1 MFQMLPEPELER
13 IEADLRAVG
22 VQIAAVEEWITRLKN
37 RQSALWKQQ
46 AALAAQLTPNHET

>member
-22 VQIAAVEEWITRLKN
+22 VQIAAVEDWILRLKN

-46 AALAAQLTPNHET
+46 AALAAQAKDTGD